1 MYSQGTGEGRAE
13 LLKTSVELHQC
24 QTARNF
30 FSSSFRHV
38 RALELRG
45 SKEAFIHVKISI
57 KKKKVKNTISHL
69 ISQEGNTGHSFYEF
83 VGANSSFLDLL

>member
-13 LLKTSVELHQC
+13 LLKTSVEFHQC
-24 QTARNF
+24 QSARNFF

-45 SKEAFIHVKISI
+45 SKEAFIHVKIFI
-57 KKKKVKNTISHL
+57 KKKKSKKYHISTDK
-69 ISQEGNTGHSFYEF
+69 SGRKYR
-83 VGANSSFLDLL
+83 SFLL